1 MKRIF
6 LVLFTFL
13 LSTVSAQTTFT
24 KDGLT
29 YQTISE
35 SEVKIISCQANVDS
49 ISIPQ
54 SVLEESTNTNYIV
67 SQINIYAFK
76 DHSNLEKIIIPNS
89 VITIG
94 NRAFQ
99 NCSALKSVTLPENAS
114 IKTNAFE
121 NAGIQYNINDIIYGG
136 EDTIN
141 IENYRFNGIGFITF
155 HLGDNSYQSNYA
167 TVITCDNNKIGNV
180 TIPDSIQHNNIS
192 YPVNHIKDKAFDD
205 CKKMT
210 SITIP
215 STIKYIGQNAF
226 WNCTKLNSI
235 TFLSP
240 IPPTFGTDVFNGTPY
255 TKKLNIPFGSDYSF
269 LTDEY
274 IFAKTNY
281 LIQEN
286 ETKTLETDFTITNKI
301 GLINKGVLIIPY
313 GKQLINTT
321 QENIEGIVEV
331 QTDILSDSLWHFV
344 GAPFS
349 PYKLEAI
356 KPGSRDVSVSTF
368 DYTTGNWDTNWA
380 SIETPIASAEGFL
393 LWSFTQEATTFTNKK
408 ENESENYNINNSDV
422 IITKNLSTH
431 QEGGNWFAL
440 SNPYTFK
447 LDVGKFILENRDKIQ
462 GQDGIYKMDSNGEFQ
477 YLTQGEINVTEGFFV
492 NYLSQGEAE
501 AIFKKGQRLTSTK
514 SQNEKQYI
522 RIKIKDEDKE
532 SELFFALNQNA
543 NQGYDIYDA
552 NKLFSPNQTTEP
564 YFLLDKT
571 ALVKQEVNL
580 LPYIAEFNIRSNQT
594 KEISIEIKNIP
605 EDITIFLLDN
615 KFEIKMKENEKYITR
630 ITEGENA
637 NRFQLLIKK
646 AHRIESIDSEEI
658 TIENKNREITIHST
672 NNNFVVK
679 IYNTIGQEIF
689 STKERNFT
697 LDKALSGAY
706 LIKLQSNRNSKSK
719 KIIIY

>member
-13 LSTVSAQTTFT
+13 LSTISAQTTFT

-54 SVLEESTNTNYIV
+54 SVLEKSTNTNYIV
-67 SQINIYAFK
+67 SQINIHAFK

-114 IKTNAFE
+114 IKMNAFE

-192 YPVNHIKDKAFDD
+192 YPVNRIKDKAFDD

-269 LTDEY
+269 LTGEY

-313 GKQLINTT
+313 GKQLIDTT

-447 LDVGKFILENRDKIQ
+447 LDVGKFILENKDKIQ

-501 AIFKKGQRLTSTK
+501 AIFKKDQRLTSTK

-637 NRFQLLIKK
+637 DRFQIVVKK
-646 AHRIESIDSEEI
+646 SREIEEI
-658 TIENKNREITIHST
+658 KTKDIAIKHHNREINIESQITDV
-672 NNNFVVK
+672 NVK
-679 IYNTIGQEIF
+679 VFDSLGQEVF
-689 STKERNFT
+689 STKEKNFT
-697 LDKALSGAY
+697 LNQSAGIY
-706 LIKLQSNRNSKSK
+706 LVKVFSKQAIKTE
-719 KIIIY
+719 KITITQ